1 MLENNK
7 HKYREERKGLST
19 YMHVVGIFLS
29 ELFKTIGVS
38 AQSPSRRR
46 PPTSNHITPSHSTHV
61 LHSCCGFSQNQLVRL
76 IISIYGGIPEPF
88 EVFHCQQT
96 TTEEEL
102 RLFLNPKRPTRHPF
116 QYLILEVNNLQYQL
130 QEVSELYL
138 QLYDVYIVF

>member
-19 YMHVVGIFLS
+19 YMHVVGTFLS

-46 PPTSNHITPSHSTHV
+46 PAGSASSHTTLPQSTHV

-88 EVFHCQQT
+88 EVFRCHST

-116 QYLILEVNNLQYQL
+116 QYLMLEVNNLQYQL
-130 QEVSELYL
+130 QEVRELYL
-138 QLYDVYIVF
+138 